1 MRDVSVD
8 GRTAIPAGTRA
19 LGAVTMVERGG
30 KVKERARLGV
40 RFHTLVL
47 ADGAQLPI
55 RTDTIIREGESPA
68 GDSARKIGGAA
79 VGGAILGALM
89 GGKKGAIVGSTAG
102 AAGGTAVV
110 MAGDRNA
117 ATLPAGRGRDGSPVV
132 AGVRWKW
139 RRSSRGSGLGARTT
153 LLAATGRSR
162 LFAWGWGPTRGR
174 GWGSRPTGNADTS
187 FGSARARCDSPRV
200 RVPSP
205 RAPIQSPDV
214 FARLATWIRRPSAG
228 RPTGSPTGSPTTS
241 RPRTVSGARAGAA
254 RRHPRR
260 APAIGARARRIVRT
274 HLRGLRAD
282 HPPRHHSLESSR
294 LLRLLRHL
302 RQRARRARR
311 VPVGRA
317 QRPGDAV
324 ADVAGRHRARGS
336 VARVAAAAARPARRV
351 RRGHLRHGLDLD
363 AARARRGA

>member
-1 MRDVSVD
+1 MFSKPLAVGVLLVLACITGAAGGAYFAGRQSSPETSAEAASVQPASAPPSAAQDTEAVVTPSGTAGSAPAPALEAPAAPASVALETERVKVAPAAPVRPAPVRIHSRQPVPRLQLRRGRLRRPRTAPAPAPVPAPSADAVPVRPEPPAAAEPAPVEPLRADPPPPSRELVELEVPSTSVIGLRIETPVSTETANLEDRVEARVMRDLSVD

-117 ATLPAGRGRDGSPVV
+117 ATLPAGAVVTVRLSSPV
-132 AGVRWKW
+132 
-139 RRSSRGSGLGARTT
+139 
-153 LLAATGRSR
+153 
-162 LFAWGWGPTRGR
+162 
-174 GWGSRPTGNADTS
+174 
-187 FGSARARCDSPRV
+187 
-200 RVPSP
+200 
-205 RAPIQSPDV
+205 
-214 FARLATWIRRPSAG
+214 
-228 RPTGSPTGSPTTS
+228 
-241 RPRTVSGARAGAA
+241 
-254 RRHPRR
+254 
-260 APAIGARARRIVRT
+260 
-274 HLRGLRAD
+274 
-282 HPPRHHSLESSR
+282 
-294 LLRLLRHL
+294 
-302 RQRARRARR
+302 
-311 VPVGRA
+311 
-317 QRPGDAV
+317 
-324 ADVAGRHRARGS
+324 S
-336 VARVAAAAARPARRV
+336 VEVEKK
-351 RRGHLRHGLDLD
+351 
-363 AARARRGA
+363 